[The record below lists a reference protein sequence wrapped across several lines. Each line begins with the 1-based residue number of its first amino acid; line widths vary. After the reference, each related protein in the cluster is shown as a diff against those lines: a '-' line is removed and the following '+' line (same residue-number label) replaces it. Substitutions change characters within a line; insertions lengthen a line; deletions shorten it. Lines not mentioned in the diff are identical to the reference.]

1 MQQLPHVFF
10 WKPQKRLRSILGTS
24 VGPVI
29 ATSLRAFFGSFNE
42 VFLLF
47 TLLPLVS
54 GTLVLLFARKP
65 RPPKGRRR

>member
-1 MQQLPHVFF
+1 
-10 WKPQKRLRSILGTS
+10 
-24 VGPVI
+24 VI